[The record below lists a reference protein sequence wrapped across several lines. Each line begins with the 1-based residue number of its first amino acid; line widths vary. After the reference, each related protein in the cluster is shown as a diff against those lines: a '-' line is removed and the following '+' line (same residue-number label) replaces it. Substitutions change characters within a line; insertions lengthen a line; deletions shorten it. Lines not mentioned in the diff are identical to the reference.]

1 MSQGMTQGPVARL
14 IAGRWGPTRLALA
27 LGVVATPIVALGL
40 TMHSPAS
47 GNENLPGFLEA
58 MAMAAFAVLGA
69 ALVGGWLGGRLLG
82 RMTMA
87 PLVAVAAA
95 WFVGV
100 SLLTIGPMLLGIH
113 YTAMP
118 FCMDGCQPLLVST
131 QPLSGGTYWVLGM
144 VFGVLTVLPIAVALT
159 LLIVSRSHYTDGQV
173 AMRASLAVI
182 AYGAFWGMG
191 MLGGAPGAI
200 VAYVPLA
207 IGVVI
212 WTVLLQRRDPNGA
225 RVAKALAE

>member
-1 MSQGMTQGPVARL
+1 VSQSRTQANVARL
-14 IAGRWGPTRLALA
+14 IAGQWGPTRLALA
-27 LGVVATPIVALGL
+27 LGLVAIPIVALGL
-40 TMHSPAS
+40 TLHSAAS
-47 GNENLPGFLEA
+47 GGENLPGVVEA
-58 MAMAAFAVLGA
+58 IAMAAIAVLGA

-87 PLVAVAAA
+87 PLVAIAAA

-100 SLLTIGPMLLGIH
+100 SLLTIGPMVLGIR
-113 YTAMP
+113 YSAMP
-118 FCMDGCQPLLVST
+118 FCMDGCQPLLVGT

-144 VFGVLTVLPIAVALT
+144 VFGVVTVLPAAVALT
-159 LLIVSRSHYTDGQV
+159 LLIVARSSYTNGQV

-212 WTVLLQRRDPNGA
+212 WTVLLQRRDSSGA
-225 RVAKALAE
+225 RVVV